1 MYDFER
7 DIYFFQGFPMKKYVI
22 FLALIVAVVV
32 SVIAAITL
40 ADSIKFFHP
49 GVPYSA
55 QVHNGLVCGAIVFLA
70 LLIDLGAL
78 GVFFLCDTDTSRN
91 PPT

>member
-1 MYDFER
+1 M
-7 DIYFFQGFPMKKYVI
+7 
-22 FLALIVAVVV
+22 FLVFIVAVVA
-32 SVIAAITL
+32 SVIAAATL
-40 ADSIKFFHP
+40 ADTIKFFHP

-78 GVFFLCDTDTSRN
+78 AVFFLCDTDTSHN
-91 PPT
+91 PQA